1 MAQADLIAAVLELAA
16 GDDTLTEGAQ
26 LLILGAL
33 DSDQALEDVLGGRG
47 QTIAEATAVQQH
59 PAPIGA
65 YLKSVKVAGF
75 RGVGPAVTVRF
86 HPGPGLTVIAGR
98 NGSGKSSIAEAL
110 EMALTGRNYR
120 WHKQSGAVWTAN
132 WRNLHGH
139 VPAEIR
145 VELAED
151 GKGIT
156 TIGVDWSSDAG
167 LQDGTFWVQR
177 HGEKRQPGRETLGWE
192 GPLDLYRPI
201 LSYDEVGGV
210 LEGTPSGLYDKLHS
224 LLGLEPITE
233 GQKRLAAAMKRLQLP
248 IVEAKTVLTELKSLL
263 GRSDDPRA
271 VEAVKLLAKR
281 APNREAVQALATGGA
296 GQSAGQLDKLRE
308 LARISWPAPA
318 DVAIATDELK
328 SAVAGLAGLAGTA
341 AQLLA
346 TRSRLLTQALDM
358 HRSHGDI
365 DCPVCGVGRLDED
378 WAAST
383 QAALDA
389 DRSQTTEL
397 RAAQDQLDRAR
408 RDARRLV
415 DGVRPLPLIDDAE
428 LTEYGAAA
436 QAQAVWSSAPADDLG
451 LADHLVSTSAAVAES
466 YAALQEQAQD
476 LVAAREDLWAPLALR
491 LGQWVGLAA
500 AAAES
505 APLVAEVKSAADW
518 LKARAGD
525 LRNQR
530 LAPLADRAR
539 AIWAKLRQES
549 NVDLGAVR
557 LEGQATSRRVELSAE
572 VDGVAAG
579 ALGVM
584 SQGELH
590 ALALSLFLP
599 RATAPASP
607 FRFIVL
613 DDPIQ
618 AMDPAKVE
626 GFVQVLQELAID
638 RQVIVLSHDDRL
650 PAAVRR
656 AKMKAAIFE
665 VTRNTG
671 SGVTI
676 TESSHPAARYLD
688 DGFALAQDEGVP
700 DDVKNRVIP
709 GLCRMAL
716 EATAFEVFE
725 DRMIARGGTRQAVEQ
740 EWVGAPR
747 LRQRL
752 ALAVHGDS
760 KATITKWLG
769 TGRRSEAFEVCNRAV
784 HAGSTAD
791 HAEEVRA
798 VRTAV
803 KDLRAL
809 M

>member
-1 MAQADLIAAVLELAA
+1 MAQADLISAVLELASD
-16 GDDTLTEGAQ
+16 DDTLTERVQ

-33 DSDQALEDVLGGRG
+33 DSDQGLEDALGGQG
-47 QTIAEATAVQQH
+47 QTIAEVTAVQQ
-59 PAPIGA
+59 PPTPIGA
-65 YLKSVKVAGF
+65 YLRSVKVAGF
-75 RGVGPAVTVRF
+75 RGVGPEVTVRF
-86 HPGPGLTVIAGR
+86 HPGPGLTIIAGR

-110 EMALTGRNYR
+110 EMALTGSNYR
-120 WHKQSGAVWTAN
+120 WDHQKTAVWTAN
-132 WRNLHGH
+132 WRNLHGK

-167 LQDGTFWVQR
+167 LREGTYWVQR
-177 HGEKRQPGRETLGWE
+177 QSEKRRPGRETLGWE
-192 GPLDLYRPI
+192 GPLDLYRPL

-233 GQKRLAAAMKRLQLP
+233 GQTRLAAASRRLQAP
-248 IVEAKTVLTELKSLL
+248 IAEAKTFHTELKSLL
-263 GRSDDPRA
+263 GHSADPRA
-271 VEAVKLLAKR
+271 AQALKLLAKR
-281 APNREAVQALATGGA
+281 APDRAAVQALATGSPGVP
-296 GQSAGQLDKLRE
+296 GGQLDKLRG
-308 LARISWPAPA
+308 LAQISWPAPA
-318 DVAIATDELK
+318 DVELAADELR
-328 SAVAGLAGLAGTA
+328 SAVGGLAGLASLAT
-341 AQLLA
+341 QLLA
-346 TRSRLLTQALDM
+346 SRSRLLTQALEM
-358 HRSHGDI
+358 HRAHGEI

-378 WAAST
+378 WAFAT
-383 QAALDA
+383 QAALDV
-389 DRSQTTEL
+389 DRSQTAGL
-397 RAAQDQLDRAR
+397 RAAQDRLDAAR

-428 LTEYGAAA
+428 LTEYDAAA
-436 QAQAVWSSAPADDLG
+436 QAQAVWSSAPAEDLG
-451 LADHLVSTSAAVAES
+451 LADHLVSAAAPLAES
-466 YAALQEQAQD
+466 YGPLQDQARQ

-491 LGQWVGLAA
+491 LGQWVGLASA
-500 AAAES
+500 SAES
-505 APLVAEVKSAADW
+505 APLVADVKSAAEW

-539 AIWAKLRQES
+539 AIWAQLRQES

-557 LEGQATSRRVELSAE
+557 LEGQMTSRHVELSAE

-599 RATAPASP
+599 RATAPESP

-618 AMDPAKVE
+618 AMDPAKVQ
-626 GFVQVLQELAID
+626 GFVQVLQELAVD

-656 AKMKAAIFE
+656 AKVKAAIFE
-665 VTRNTG
+665 VTRNAG

-676 TESSHPAARYLD
+676 TESSHPASRYLD
-688 DGFALAQDEGVP
+688 DGFALAQDDGVP
-700 DDVKNRVIP
+700 ADVKGRVIP

-716 EATAFEVFE
+716 ETIAFEVFE
-725 DRMIARGGTRQAVEQ
+725 SGVIAKGGTRQAVEQ
-740 EWVGAPR
+740 EWAGASR

-752 ALAVHGDS
+752 ALALHGDKS
-760 KATITKWLG
+760 AVITKWLV
-769 TGRRSEAFEVCNRAV
+769 TGRHSEAFEVCNRAV
-784 HAGSTAD
+784 HSGSVGD

-798 VRTAV
+798 VRSTI
-803 KDLRAL
+803 KDLRARL
-809 M
+809 